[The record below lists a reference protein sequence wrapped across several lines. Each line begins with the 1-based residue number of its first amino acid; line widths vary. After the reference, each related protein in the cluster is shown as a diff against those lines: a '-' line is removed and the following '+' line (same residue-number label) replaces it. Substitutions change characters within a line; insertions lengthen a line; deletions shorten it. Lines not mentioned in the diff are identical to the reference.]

1 MDMKKLMSI
10 PICIL
15 LVSLV
20 FLSGC
25 TEESDEDNISEDI
38 NRHLDLTDSDQDGRI
53 DSQDDF
59 PFDPVYTI
67 LDVVW
72 GPVTLI
78 LDEGDFVTKDYD
90 LQQPWGTIYIDWRSV
105 NSSSLSESDLHNIT
119 FDITK
124 PSATPYTNRFY
135 QDNMTA
141 RALYYHLDYPDMGA
155 WNFLFTNHGE
165 QPVALYIW
173 IYWAH

>member
-1 MDMKKLMSI
+1 MKKLMSI
-10 PICIL
+10 LICIL

-25 TEESDEDNISEDI
+25 TEESDGDNINEDI
-38 NRHLDLTDSDQDGRI
+38 NRNLGLKDSDQDGI
-53 DSQDDF
+53 GDSQDDF

-72 GPVTLI
+72 GPDTFI
-78 LDEGDFVTKDYD
+78 LEEGDFVTKDYN
-90 LQQPWGTIYIDWRSV
+90 LQQPWGTMYINWRLV
-105 NSSSLSESDLHNIT
+105 NSSSLSESDLHNIS
-119 FDITK
+119 FDIIK
-124 PSATPYTNRFY
+124 PSATPYTTRFY

-165 QPVALYIW
+165 QTITLYIE